1 MPDNNDARVTN
12 AILGVK
18 MEHLATKMDKSIDK
32 LDKHMERSAEVE
44 KCIAVLKSDYENLD
58 GKVDNMDD
66 RYKKI
71 NIATSLGAAIAF
83 VLAALGLRLD

>member
-18 MEHLATKMDKSIDK
+18 IEHLSAKMDKTIDK
-32 LDKHMERSAEVE
+32 MDKHMERSAEVE
-44 KCIAVLKSDYENLD
+44 KCIVVLKNDYSNLD
-58 GKVDNMDD
+58 DKVDNMDD

-71 NIATSLGAAIAF
+71 NIATSIGAAIAF
-83 VLAALGLRLD
+83 VLAAFGFRPQ

>member
-1 MPDNNDARVTN
+1 MPDSNDARVTN

>member
-1 MPDNNDARVTN
+1 MPDSNDARVTN

-18 MEHLATKMDKSIDK
+18 MEHLSSKMDKTIDK
-32 LDKHMERSAEVE
+32 LDKHMERSTEVE